1 MAESPR
7 EFAARRYIPHSM
19 LVGTLIVVVPILAA
33 PLLMGLY
40 TSQRNPWLTAILMM
54 VLATAAARLGSWLWH
69 RLPGTRHIAFAELMP
84 WSLLRLLR
92 AEKRLVEATRR
103 LGFDRRGRRCE
114 TASVS
119 VEEQKKLLRA
129 LNRAVE
135 SKDLY
140 TLGHT
145 RRVSRHSYSLAKK
158 LRLPLHEIEKVRV
171 AADVHDV
178 GKTHVPDEILRKPD
192 RLTDYEY
199 AIMKKHSEVGA
210 EIVACLGD
218 DELTRIVRAHHERWD
233 GRGYPDRLAGTDIPL
248 AARIIAVADTYDAIT
263 TTRSYRAKSSHKKA
277 IRILREE
284 SGQQFDPKVVDVFV
298 SERPH
303 RVAGSAF
310 LPQQVGRWLLSLFES
325 AGAGAVAHAAVA
337 GGAAVIAAATFAPH
351 LQQMSGTLVRDR
363 AVVEQTFRAG
373 DSLVSNAGSDNAETV
388 AFDDESVSDDGDDP
402 SPPFVGGGRGGDAGG
417 GGASGS
423 PDAGA
428 PGSDEGSPADGGSRP
443 GAGGSNDSTGEGN
456 DGGGDASNP
465 EPNPSPGGDLPDLPG
480 LPDLP
485 DVPELPVPDLPDIPV
500 PDLPD
505 LPDVPDVPLPELPD
519 LPGLP

>member
-1 MAESPR
+1 VAESPR

-19 LVGTLIVVVPILAA
+19 LVGILIVVVPILAA
-33 PLLMGLY
+33 PLLMGLF

-54 VLATAAARLGSWLWH
+54 VLATAVSRLGSWLWH

-84 WSLLRLLR
+84 WSLLRLPR
-92 AEKRLVEATRR
+92 AEKRLVEATGR
-103 LGFDRRGRRCE
+103 LGFDRGGKRFRP
-114 TASVS
+114 TSVS
-119 VEEQKKLLRA
+119 TEEQKKLLHA

-178 GKTHVPDEILRKPD
+178 GKTHVPDEILRKPG
-192 RLTDYEY
+192 RLTDHEY

-233 GRGYPDRLAGTDIPL
+233 GQGYPDGLAGTDIPL

-263 TTRSYRAKSSHKKA
+263 TTRSYRAKSGHKKA

-284 SGQQFDPKVVDVFV
+284 SGRQFDPKVVDAFV

-303 RVAGSAF
+303 RVAGAAF
-310 LPQQVGRWLLSLFES
+310 LPQQLGRWVLSLFEA
-325 AGAGAVAHAAVA
+325 AGAGAVAHAAVL
-337 GGAAVIAAATFAPH
+337 GGAAVIGAATFAPH
-351 LQQMSGTLVRDR
+351 LMSGTLVRDR
-363 AVVEQTFRAG
+363 AVVEQTFRAE
-373 DSLVSNAGSDNAETV
+373 DSVMSNSGSETV
-388 AFDDESVSDDGDDP
+388 AFDDETASDAGSHP
-402 SPPFVGGGRGGDAGG
+402 SPPLVGGGRGGDSAGG
-417 GGASGS
+417 VPPGS
-423 PDAGA
+423 PDPGA
-428 PGSDEGSPADGGSRP
+428 PGSDEGPPANSGSRP
-443 GAGGSNDSTGEGN
+443 GEGGSNDSTGGAGN
-456 DGGGDASNP
+456 DGGGGDASNP
-465 EPNPSPGGDLPDLPG
+465 EPNPTPGGDL
-480 LPDLP
+480 
-485 DVPELPVPDLPDIPV
+485 

-505 LPDVPDVPLPELPD
+505 LPDVPDLPLPDVPDIPVPDVPDVPVPDLPD

>member
-1 MAESPR
+1 VAESPR

-33 PLLMGLY
+33 PLLMGLF
-40 TSQRNPWLTAILMM
+40 TSQRSPWLTAILMM
-54 VLATAAARLGSWLWH
+54 VLATAVSRLGSWLWQ

-84 WSLLRLLR
+84 WTLLRLLR
-92 AEKRLVEATRR
+92 AEKRLVEATGR
-103 LGFDRRGRRCE
+103 LGFDRRGKRCRP
-114 TASVS
+114 ALVS
-119 VEEQKKLLRA
+119 TEEQKKLLRA

-158 LRLPLHEIEKVRV
+158 LRLPLHEVEKVRV

-192 RLTDYEY
+192 RLTDHEY

-233 GRGYPDRLAGTDIPL
+233 GRGYPDGLAGTDIPL
-248 AARIIAVADTYDAIT
+248 GARIIAVADTYDAIT
-263 TTRSYRAKSSHKKA
+263 TTRSYRTKSSYKKA

-284 SGQQFDPKVVDVFV
+284 SGRQFDPKVVDAFV
-298 SERPH
+298 SERPY

-310 LPQQVGRWLLSLFES
+310 LPQQVGRWMLSLFES
-325 AGAGAVAHAAVA
+325 AGARAIAHAAVL
-337 GGAAVIAAATFAPH
+337 GGAAVIGAATFAPH
-351 LQQMSGTLVRDR
+351 LMSGTLVRDR
-363 AVVEQTFRAG
+363 AAVGQTFRAG
-373 DSLVSNAGSDNAETV
+373 NSVLSNSGSNDAGTVS
-388 AFDDESVSDDGDDP
+388 FDDESVSDAGNDP
-402 SPPFVGGGRGGDAGG
+402 SPPLVGGGRGGDPAGEVPP
-417 GGASGS
+417 GS
-423 PDAGA
+423 PDSGA
-428 PGSDEGSPADGGSRP
+428 PGSDGGSP
-443 GAGGSNDSTGEGN
+443 GAGGSNDSTGGAGY
-456 DGGGDASNP
+456 DGGGGDASSP
-465 EPNPSPGGDLPDLPG
+465 KPNPSPGGDLPDLPG
-480 LPDLP
+480 VPDLP
-485 DVPELPVPDLPDIPV
+485 DVPELPVPDLPDIPA

-505 LPDVPDVPLPELPD
+505 LPDAPDVPLPELPD